1 MYIVHCTT
9 DKISDD
15 WPVPIPIMRLR
26 VTDLGMFIGVTFLL
40 LSSIHELS
48 KLLYIYDWN
57 YTNIHGYG
65 L

>member
-1 MYIVHCTT
+1 MYIVRCTT

-40 LSSIHELS
+40 LSSIQELS

-57 YTNIHGYG
+57 
-65 L
+65 